1 MVLGCVETWFR
12 CVADAFVPVRGLG
25 CCCKPGAD
33 SPFASL
39 VWLYRFENQLAVLG
53 GYRFSFRHVVC
64 VPRYLLQFR
73 NRLPAK
79 SRNDPPHVYLRIGC
93 SLGWASS
100 GYLL

>member
-1 MVLGCVETWFR
+1 MVLDCAGNWFR
-12 CVADAFVPVRGLG
+12 CVADAFVPVPGLG

-39 VWLYRFENQLAVLG
+39 VRLYRFESQLAVLG
-53 GYRFSFRHVVC
+53 GIRFSFGHVVC
-64 VPRYLLQFR
+64 VPIYLLQFR

-79 SRNDPPHVYLRIGC
+79 SRIDPPHVYLRLGY
-93 SLGWASS
+93 SLGWS